1 MALESLS
8 ANVQCCVPVLLEDW
22 CEASCISD
30 CWLLDTAFFP
40 SSKHLLISWLQSQS
54 TAILEPK
61 KIKSVTASTFLL
73 LFAMK
78 LWDWMS

>member
-30 CWLLDTAFFP
+30 CWLLDGTWSQYTYGGLWM
-40 SSKHLLISWLQSQS
+40 SSHLLTFHGIWHSLMVQIPEVESLVSGVQPQSF
-54 TAILEPK
+54 TVA
-61 KIKSVTASTFLL
+61 
-73 LFAMK
+73 
-78 LWDWMS
+78 

>member
-30 CWLLDTAFFP
+30 CWLLDKTWSQCTYGGLWM
-40 SSKHLLISWLQSQS
+40 SSHLLTFHGIWHSLKVQ
-54 TAILEPK
+54 ILEVESLVSGVQPQ
-61 KIKSVTASTFLL
+61 SFTVA
-73 LFAMK
+73 
-78 LWDWMS
+78 